1 MERGRQTDLMHIAMH
16 STGDCR
22 SNFIICA
29 LEKVMSMI
37 QQGIAYMAEIFE
49 MYFQNVGYI
58 ILVCAVILLL
68 LTRYRKKEV
77 THLLFV
83 CGIILILFLNPVV
96 IYLVCSLK
104 RSGYRALCQ
113 NILAF
118 PIYYWNCICGCT
130 AVG

>member
-1 MERGRQTDLMHIAMH
+1 
-16 STGDCR
+16 
-22 SNFIICA
+22 
-29 LEKVMSMI
+29 MI

-96 IYLVCSLK
+96 FVK
-104 RSGYRALCQ
+104 RSGYRTLCQ

>member
-68 LTRYRKKEV
+68 LTRYRKK
-77 THLLFV
+77 
-83 CGIILILFLNPVV
+83 
-96 IYLVCSLK
+96 
-104 RSGYRALCQ
+104 R
-113 NILAF
+113 
-118 PIYYWNCICGCT
+118 
-130 AVG
+130 